1 MIDYMFTGAL
11 AVSYYGTP
19 RTTMDIDI
27 VVMVKD
33 IDIKILVQAM
43 QKAKLNTGLEALVD
57 TAKTGYQIITL
68 QDTLTPYSVDLIL
81 SNEPLEKKECTII
94 GQPTY
99 IQTPEALILAKLR
112 MIKATISPERR
123 AIDREDIRVIL
134 RFTSVNHEKIENI
147 AKKENTLNILQTI
160 KL

>member
-1 MIDYMFTGAL
+1 MFTGAL

-33 IDIKILVQAM
+33 TDTNTLVEAM
-43 QKAKLNTGLEALVD
+43 REARLNSGIEDLKDPL
-57 TAKTGYQIITL
+57 KTGYHVVHL
-68 QDTLTPYSVDLIL
+68 QDTQTPYMVDLIL
-81 SNEPLEKKECTII
+81 SYEPLEKRTCTLL

-112 MIKATISPERR
+112 MIKATMSPIRR
-123 AIDREDIRVIL
+123 AIDREDIKSIL
-134 RFTSVNHEKIENI
+134 RFTSLNFEKIEHF
-147 AKKENTLNILQTI
+147 AEKENTFNILKSITR
-160 KL
+160 